1 MSDHVL
7 DRLSA
12 FLDAELPA
20 REQAEVVGHLR
31 DCSACAAHLDLLR
44 SVDAEAA
51 ALPVA
56 VPDGYFDTLP
66 GRIRG
71 RLEGTPRPV
80 VRRVPAWTWAVAAAL
95 VLGVVTPLTM
105 QRNRMETPGTAVVA
119 PPSVTYPP
127 TAAAEPAP
135 EAGGVARPTPGKAAD
150 SAVAGSKGKDD
161 LAESKLGLEL
171 ANRDRADLR
180 AAAPP
185 PPADVLRE
193 EQAKNEAEKEQR
205 ARGAEAES
213 GAAAASRMRR
223 SAPGGPYAQ
232 QQAPLQSPAAP
243 AFAEAPVEAP
253 EIAAAADELRADAG
267 EPARDES
274 LVAKR
279 GSEPPRSQAPGGAA
293 GGRVSSAV
301 ASSDEKVFRVLHD
314 ATAPPTL
321 ASLRERREAW
331 RSFTR
336 DFPSSPRADEARV
349 RVIETGA
356 ESWRVGG
363 DPADLSRAREDA
375 RAYLAREDATQ
386 APRVR
391 AVLEALPASP

>member
-12 FLDAELPA
+12 FLDEELPA
-20 REQAEVVGHLR
+20 REQAAVVGHLR

-80 VRRVPAWTWAVAAAL
+80 IRRVPAWMWAVAAAL

-105 QRNRMETPGTAVVA
+105 PRNRMAAPTAVVT
-119 PPSVTYPP
+119 PPSVTYPAP
-127 TAAAEPAP
+127 VAAEPAP
-135 EAGGVARPTPGKAAD
+135 EAGGVARPIPGKAAD
-150 SAVAGSKGKDD
+150 SGAAGSKGKDE
-161 LAESKLGLEL
+161 LTESKLRLEL
-171 ANRDRADLR
+171 ADRDRADLR
-180 AAAPP
+180 ATAPP
-185 PPADVLRE
+185 PAAEVLRE
-193 EQAKNEAEKEQR
+193 EQAKNEAVKEKR
-205 ARGAEAES
+205 ALGAEAES
-213 GAAAASRMRR
+213 AASEASRMRR
-223 SAPGGPYAQ
+223 SGPGGPYAQ

-253 EIAAAADELRADAG
+253 AVAAPADELRADAG

-274 LVAKR
+274 LVAKQ
-279 GSEPPRSQAPGGAA
+279 GSEPPRSQAPRGAA

-356 ESWRVGG
+356 EAWRVGG
-363 DPADLSRAREDA
+363 EPADLSRAREDA
-375 RAYLAREDATQ
+375 AAYLARADAVQ

-391 AVLEALPASP
+391 AVLEAIPARP